1 MEAQEIPAAPGPAAP
16 GPAATAGTRLGVN
29 SEVGQL
35 RKVILHRPGL
45 ELKRLTPAN
54 AADLLF
60 DDMLWVAEAQ
70 AEHDAFAA
78 ALRQR
83 GVRVHYYGELLSQT
97 LAIGAAREYVLDRVF
112 DPRLHGPLAVDA
124 PRAALEDL
132 PAADL
137 AEFLIGGITKRE
149 IMELAP
155 EPRSIAFHSL
165 DPDGFVLAPLPNVLY
180 QRDAS
185 CWVYGGV
192 CVNAMRRRARR
203 PETILGEALYRWHPM
218 FAGGGFEVWLHGAQ
232 SAPATIEGGDVLV
245 LGHGAVLVGMSERTQ
260 PQAVEM
266 LAHRLFSAGA
276 ATSLVAIDMPKARAF
291 MHLDTVLTM
300 ADYGVFVKYAEM
312 GMLPCYTVEP
322 GASERELKVTDHPPQ
337 DLHAAIAAALG
348 LREITV
354 LTATQDVHSAQR
366 EQWDDG
372 CNVLAVEPGVVV
384 AYERNVTTNT
394 YLRENGIEVIT
405 IRGSELGRGRGG
417 PRCMSCPIERDA

>member
-1 MEAQEIPAAPGPAAP
+1 MFH
-16 GPAATAGTRLGVN
+16 VD
-29 SEVGQL
+29 SEVGRL
-35 RKVILHRPGL
+35 RQVILHRPGL

-70 AEHDAFAA
+70 AEHDAFAS

-83 GVRVHYYGELLSQT
+83 GVQVHYYGDLLAET
-97 LAIGAAREYVLDRVF
+97 LNIGEARAYVLERVF
-112 DPRLHGPLAVDA
+112 DPRLHGPLAADSLRDA
-124 PRAALEDL
+124 VQGLDAAS
-132 PAADL
+132 L
-137 AEFLIGGITKRE
+137 AQLLVGGITKRE
-149 IMELAP
+149 ILELAP

-165 DPDGFVLAPLPNVLY
+165 DADGFILAPLPNVLY
-180 QRDAS
+180 QRDNS
-185 CWVYGGV
+185 CWIYGGV
-192 CVNAMRRRARR
+192 SINAMRRRARR

-218 FAGGGFEVWLHGAQ
+218 FARGGFEVWLHGAD
-232 SAPATIEGGDVLV
+232 SAPATIEGCDVLV
-245 LGHGAVLVGMSERTQ
+245 IGNGAVLVGMSERTQ

-276 ATSLVAIDMPKARAF
+276 AQCVVAIDMPKAREF

-300 ADYGVFVKYAEM
+300 ADYGVFVKYAGM
-312 GMLPCYTVEP
+312 GMLPSYTVEP
-322 GASERELKVTDHPPQ
+322 GSGPRELKVTDHPPQ
-337 DLHAAIAAALG
+337 DMHVAIAAALD
-348 LREITV
+348 RRAITV

-417 PRCMSCPIERDA
+417 PRCMTCPIERAA

>member
-1 MEAQEIPAAPGPAAP
+1 
-16 GPAATAGTRLGVN
+16 VFHVD
-29 SEVGQL
+29 SEVGRL
-35 RKVILHRPGL
+35 RQVILHRPDL
-45 ELKRLTPAN
+45 ELKRLTPDN

-70 AEHDAFAA
+70 AEHDAFAD

-83 GVRVHYYGELLSQT
+83 GVAVHYYADLLAQT
-97 LAIGAAREYVLDRVF
+97 LEISQARAYVLQRVF
-112 DPRLHGPLAVDA
+112 DPRLHGPLA
-124 PRAALEDL
+124 
-132 PAADL
+132 ADSLRGAVTGLDGAGL
-137 AEFLIGGITKRE
+137 ARLLVGGITKRE
-149 IMELAP
+149 ILELAP

-165 DPDGFVLAPLPNVLY
+165 DADGFILAPLPNVLY
-180 QRDAS
+180 QRDNA
-185 CWVYGGV
+185 CWIYGGLSI
-192 CVNAMRRRARR
+192 NAMRRRARR

-218 FAGGGFEVWLHGAQ
+218 FASGGFEVWLHGSD

-245 LGHGAVLVGMSERTQ
+245 IGNGAVLVGMSERTQ

-276 ATSLVAIDMPKARAF
+276 AQCVVAIDMPKAREF

-300 ADYGVFVKYAEM
+300 ADYGVFVKYAGM

-322 GASERELKVTDHPPQ
+322 GSGPRELKVTDHPPQ
-337 DLHAAIAAALG
+337 DMHVAIAAALD
-348 LREITV
+348 RRSISV

-372 CNVLAVEPGVVV
+372 CNVLAVEPGVVI
-384 AYERNVTTNT
+384 AYERNVTTNA
-394 YLRENGIEVIT
+394 YLRQNGIEVIT

-417 PRCMSCPIERDA
+417 PRCMTCPIERDA